1 MRSACISFKADVPSD
16 YKMDIETEKVPNGGA
31 LGGANCSEKWPLGNR
46 RKHLQRSTETDFR
59 TQTIEYSKFS
69 RNREGRKTCQLGKKR
84 ACYPLIIHGHHSSDT
99 ISVSAADSL
108 QSAHS

>member
-1 MRSACISFKADVPSD
+1 MRSACISFKADAPSD

-46 RKHLQRSTETDFR
+46 RKHLQRSAETDFR
-59 TQTIEYSKFS
+59 TQTIEYSKIP
-69 RNREGRKTCQLGKKR
+69 RKREGKKNL
-84 ACYPLIIHGHHSSDT
+84 PNGQESSLLIIHGHHSSDT
-99 ISVSAADSL
+99 ISVSAAGSL